1 MADLTNA
8 FKSIRQSNDKEVT
21 VSYTTSEVVVEDG
34 RERLLVNVTNAKLH
48 PYMYD
53 ATTISVKNIP
63 ELEMSNP
70 DIMKRCWLS
79 INEILGENRE
89 LRFNLGTRLDKEGLP
104 FTASVFYD
112 TQFVYNSN
120 EDRYELTIYIPAKC
134 SDGTDTEGFDDSYV
148 IFECTEPE
156 SHIPEEQNP
165 ENPYVL
171 LSINGQYITALPPL
185 LVQGKAEKKDHEA
198 MDPVLAWDPV
208 FPTSADRCSIGEGTI
223 PSYYENSQ
231 GYTKDYLFTNARPI
245 YHVLT
250 SGFIPEGMKEQVAF
264 ENVSGYLVDELT
276 ESVKMLPTSACG
288 TETKNLDVMTIL
300 DGQSAPMRGD
310 FEVSVWETLIKNDWA
325 KRNNATIKNVVT
337 VSAEIQRI

>member
-34 RERLLVNVTNAKLH
+34 RERLLVHVTNAKLH

-53 ATTISVKNIP
+53 ATTISVENIP
-63 ELEMSNP
+63 ELELSNP

-89 LRFNLGTRLDKEGLP
+89 LTFNLGTRLDKEGLP
-104 FTASVFYD
+104 ITASVFYD
-112 TQFVYNSN
+112 TQFVYNSE
-120 EDRYELTIYIPAKC
+120 EDRYELTIYVPAKC
-134 SDGTDTEGFDDSYV
+134 SDGTNTEGFDDSYV
-148 IFECTEPE
+148 LFECTEPE
-156 SHIPEEQNP
+156 SHIPEEQDP

-171 LSINGQYITALPPL
+171 LSVTGQYITALPPL
-185 LVQGKAEKKDHEA
+185 IVQGKAEKKESGAD
-198 MDPVLAWDPV
+198 DPV
-208 FPTSADRCSIGEGTI
+208 FPPNADRCSIGENTI

-231 GYTKDYLFTNARPI
+231 GYTKDYLFTNAEPV

-250 SGFIPEGMKEQVAF
+250 SGFIPDGMKTQVSF

-276 ESVKMLPTSACG
+276 ESVNMLPTELQ
-288 TETKNLDVMTIL
+288 ETKTATMDVMTIL

-325 KRNNATIKNVVT
+325 HENKATIKNVVT
-337 VSAEIQRI
+337 VSAAIQRL

>member
-21 VSYTTSEVVVEDG
+21 ASYTTSEVVVEDG
-34 RERLLVNVTNAKLH
+34 RERLLVDVTNAKLH

-53 ATTISVKNIP
+53 ATTISVENIP

-89 LRFNLGTRLDKEGLP
+89 LTFNLGTRLDKDGLP
-104 FTASVFYD
+104 ITASVFYD
-112 TQFVYNSN
+112 TQFVYNSQ

-148 IFECTEPE
+148 LFECTEPE
-156 SHIPEEQNP
+156 SHIPEEPDP

-171 LSINGQYITALPPL
+171 LSVTGQYITALPPL
-185 LVQGKAEKKDHEA
+185 IVQGKAKKKDPGA
-198 MDPVLAWDPV
+198 DDPV
-208 FPTSADRCSIGEGTI
+208 FPPNADRCSIGEGTI

-231 GYTKDYLFTNARPI
+231 GYTKDYLFTNADPI

-250 SGFIPEGMKEQVAF
+250 SGFIPDGMKEQVAF
-264 ENVSGYLVDELT
+264 ANVSGYLMDELT
-276 ESVKMLPTSACG
+276 EAVNMLPTELQETK
-288 TETKNLDVMTIL
+288 TETMDVMTIL
-300 DGQSAPMRGD
+300 DGQSSPMRGD
-310 FEVSVWETLIKNDWA
+310 FEVSVWETQIKNDWA
-325 KRNNATIKNVVT
+325 ASPENRTTIKNVVT
-337 VSAEIQRI
+337 VSAQIQRL

>member
-21 VSYTTSEVVVEDG
+21 ASYTTSEVVVEDG

-112 TQFVYNSN
+112 TQFVYNSE

-134 SDGTDTEGFDDSYV
+134 SDGTDNEGFDDSYV
-148 IFECTEPE
+148 TFECKEPE
-156 SHIPEEQNP
+156 RHIPEEQDP

-171 LSINGQYITALPPL
+171 LSINGQYITGLPPL
-185 LVQGKAEKKDHEA
+185 IVQGKAKKKDPEA
-198 MDPVLAWDPV
+198 FDPV
-208 FPTSADRCSIGEGTI
+208 FQTSADRCSIGEGTI

-231 GYTKDYLFTNARPI
+231 GYTKDYLFTNANPI
-245 YHVLT
+245 YHVMT
-250 SGFIPEGMKEQVAF
+250 SGFIPEGMKEHVEF
-264 ENVSGYLVDELT
+264 SNVSGYLVDELT
-276 ESVKMLPTSACG
+276 ESVKILPTSAYS
-288 TETKNLDVMTIL
+288 TETKTLDVMTIL
-300 DGQSAPMRGD
+300 DGQSAPMTGD

-325 KRNNATIKNVVT
+325 KKNNATIKNVVT

>member
-21 VSYTTSEVVVEDG
+21 ASYTTSEVVVEDG
-34 RERLLVNVTNAKLH
+34 RERLIVNVTNAKLH

-53 ATTISVKNIP
+53 ATTISVENIP

-89 LRFNLGTRLDKEGLP
+89 LTFNLGTRLDKDGLP
-104 FTASVFYD
+104 ITASVFYD
-112 TQFVYNSN
+112 TQFVYNSE

-134 SDGTDTEGFDDSYV
+134 SDGTETEGFDDSYV
-148 IFECTEPE
+148 LFECTEPE
-156 SHIPEEQNP
+156 SHIPEEQDP

-171 LSINGQYITALPPL
+171 LSVTGQYITALPPL
-185 LVQGKAEKKDHEA
+185 IVQGKAKRKDLGER
-198 MDPVLAWDPV
+198 DPV
-208 FPTSADRCSIGEGTI
+208 FPDDTDRCSIGEGTI

-231 GYTKDYLFTNARPI
+231 GYTKDYLFTNAKPI
-245 YHVLT
+245 YHVMT
-250 SGFIPEGMKEQVAF
+250 SGFIPEGMKEQVSF

-276 ESVKMLPTSACG
+276 ESVNMLPTSACG
-288 TETKNLDVMTIL
+288 TEKKTLEVMTIL
-300 DGQSAPMRGD
+300 DGQSAPMKGN
-310 FEVSVWETLIKNDWA
+310 FEVSVWETRIENDWA
-325 KRNNATIKNVVT
+325 LENKATIKNVVT
-337 VSAEIQRI
+337 VSAEIQRL

>member
-21 VSYTTSEVVVEDG
+21 ASYTTSEAVVEDG
-34 RERLLVNVTNAKLH
+34 RERLLVHVTNAKLH

-53 ATTISVKNIP
+53 ATTISVENIP

-89 LRFNLGTRLDKEGLP
+89 LTFNLGTRLDKDGLP
-104 FTASVFYD
+104 ITTSVFYD
-112 TQFVYNSN
+112 TQFVYNSQ

-134 SDGTDTEGFDDSYV
+134 SDGTNTEGFDDSYV
-148 IFECTEPE
+148 LFECTEPE
-156 SHIPEEQNP
+156 SHIPEEPDP

-171 LSINGQYITALPPL
+171 LSVTGQYITALPPL
-185 LVQGKAEKKDHEA
+185 IVQGKAKKKEA
-198 MDPVLAWDPV
+198 GADDLV
-208 FPTSADRCSIGEGTI
+208 FPPNAYRCSIGEGTI

-231 GYTKDYLFTNARPI
+231 GYTKDYLFTNADPI

-250 SGFIPEGMKEQVAF
+250 SGFIPDGMKEQVVFA
-264 ENVSGYLVDELT
+264 NVSGYLVDEIS
-276 ESVKMLPTSACG
+276 EAVNMLPTSAFG
-288 TETKNLDVMTIL
+288 TETKTLDVMTIL
-300 DGQSAPMRGD
+300 DGQSAPMTGN
-310 FEVSVWETLIKNDWA
+310 FEVSVWETQIKNDWA
-325 KRNNATIKNVVT
+325 ASLENRTTIKNVVT
-337 VSAEIQRI
+337 VSASVQRI